1 MSADLSG
8 KFTKVDPWGGLGGYD
23 SNVAGSSAITAT
35 DLPPWDGL
43 TMLAPYYYNQ
53 FGVATGEELNKY
65 YSNSNPLMESGS
77 SFNSGANN
85 YMDIPPGVEAVL
97 PQGTSAKMP
106 HQLSQAEIIYSEVHE
121 KYKTFKQFDTVNDHG
136 DHLYSLN
143 PRPGTKVAIYF
154 LNLDMLYLHF
164 ISSIQY

>member
-1 MSADLSG
+1 VLIFPFLWATSESYVCRSFWPSA
-8 KFTKVDPWGGLGGYD
+8 TKVDPWDGLGGYD
-23 SNVAGSSAITAT
+23 IAGSSAIPDT
-35 DLPPWDGL
+35 DPLPWDGL
-43 TMLAPYYYNQ
+43 TMLAPYYYDQ
-53 FGVATGEELNKY
+53 FGVAPGEELNKY
-65 YSNSNPLMESGS
+65 YSNSSPLMESGS

-106 HQLSQAEIIYSEVHE
+106 HQLSQAEIVNSEVDE

-143 PRPGTKVAIYF
+143 SRPGKKVAIYF
-154 LNLDMLYLHF
+154 
-164 ISSIQY
+164 